1 MIVFIIGVLSLACTI
16 AYANYDDAKY
26 YKYLS
31 DSLSKDNIELEIEN
45 NSLRNELYLEQQA
58 NEELEEELEELKAK
72 TDQGKIT
79 LTVDAR
85 QVTEKIMKEVNK
97 KIEEMKKDGR

>member
-31 DSLSKDNIELEIEN
+31 DSLSKDNIELDIEN
-45 NSLRNELYLEQQA
+45 NRLRNELYLEQQA
-58 NEELEEELEELKAK
+58 NEELEELKAK